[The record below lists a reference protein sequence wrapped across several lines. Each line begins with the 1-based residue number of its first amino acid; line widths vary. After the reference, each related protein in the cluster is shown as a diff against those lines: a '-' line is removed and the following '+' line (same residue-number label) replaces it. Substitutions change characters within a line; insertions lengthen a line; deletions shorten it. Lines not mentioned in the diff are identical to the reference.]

1 MLLSM
6 PEAAQ
11 ATDSLRRLRE
21 LLRSVSPE
29 EYERRVRAYQQG
41 MAADILGRLR
51 TLQAASTPELPRVS
65 DLPESVVSR
74 FVGKSGRYLMKVYS
88 KANIWEVGPMGQFV
102 KDVRAVDAE
111 ATGNPLQVYEASWQ
125 MKRSF
130 EEAACYALLMIV
142 PTVLLDFRRLNHTLL
157 AALPMA
163 VGLLQTL
170 GLMGLLDI
178 PLNPANMIVLPLT
191 LGIGMES
198 GINLLH
204 ELRCQRGRYRGPG
217 NAVMVAVVV
226 NSLTTMVG
234 FGALMIAD
242 HQGLQSLGR
251 VLTISM
257 GCCLLC
263 SLLLP
268 NLLVLGGF
276 KNEDEEEADSDDD
289 EAGDEGDDERTS
301 EELSVSYAA

>member
-1 MLLSM
+1 
-6 PEAAQ
+6 
-11 ATDSLRRLRE
+11 
-21 LLRSVSPE
+21 
-29 EYERRVRAYQQG
+29 
-41 MAADILGRLR
+41 
-51 TLQAASTPELPRVS
+51 
-65 DLPESVVSR
+65 
-74 FVGKSGRYLMKVYS
+74 
-88 KANIWEVGPMGQFV
+88 
-102 KDVRAVDAE
+102 
-111 ATGNPLQVYEASWQ
+111 
-125 MKRSF
+125 
-130 EEAACYALLMIV
+130 
-142 PTVLLDFRRLNHTLL
+142 
-157 AALPMA
+157 MA

-234 FGALMIAD
+234 FGALMIAN

-257 GCCLLC
+257 GCCLFS

-268 NLLVLGGF
+268 NLLVLGRF
-276 KNEDEEEADSDDD
+276 EDSDAASDDQDTEDD
-289 EAGDEGDDERTS
+289 EPDNASYDDES
-301 EELSVSYAA
+301 LAEEPSASYAA

>member
-1 MLLSM
+1 
-6 PEAAQ
+6 
-11 ATDSLRRLRE
+11 
-21 LLRSVSPE
+21 
-29 EYERRVRAYQQG
+29 
-41 MAADILGRLR
+41 
-51 TLQAASTPELPRVS
+51 
-65 DLPESVVSR
+65 
-74 FVGKSGRYLMKVYS
+74 
-88 KANIWEVGPMGQFV
+88 
-102 KDVRAVDAE
+102 
-111 ATGNPLQVYEASWQ
+111 
-125 MKRSF
+125 
-130 EEAACYALLMIV
+130 MIV
-142 PTVLLDFRRLNHTLL
+142 PTVLIDFRRLNHTLL

-257 GCCLLC
+257 GCCLL
-263 SLLLP
+263 SALLLP
-268 NLLVLGGF
+268 NLLVLGRF
-276 KNEDEEEADSDDD
+276 KNEDDEEADGED
-289 EAGDEGDDERTS
+289 GDEGEDEWASDGEPR
-301 EELSVSYAA
+301 LSYAA

>member
-1 MLLSM
+1 M
-6 PEAAQ
+6 Q
-11 ATDSLRRLRE
+11 
-21 LLRSVSPE
+21 
-29 EYERRVRAYQQG
+29 
-41 MAADILGRLR
+41 
-51 TLQAASTPELPRVS
+51 
-65 DLPESVVSR
+65 
-74 FVGKSGRYLMKVYS
+74 VYS
-88 KANIWEVGPMGQFV
+88 KANIWDVGPMGQFV
-102 KDVRAVDAE
+102 HDVRSVDPE
-111 ATGNPLQVYEASWQ
+111 ATGNPLQVYEASRQ

-130 EEAACYALLMIV
+130 EQAAWYALLVIIPV
-142 PTVLLDFRRLNHTLL
+142 VLFDFRRLNHTLL
-157 AALPMA
+157 AALPMG

-204 ELRCQRGRYRGPG
+204 ELRCQRGRYRGAG
-217 NAVMVAVVV
+217 NAVIVAVVV

-234 FGALMIAD
+234 FGALMIAN

-257 GCCLLC
+257 GCCLFN

-268 NLLVLGGF
+268 NLLVIGRFADDASADDLD
-276 KNEDEEEADSDDD
+276 EDDDLDEEDD
-289 EAGDEGDDERTS
+289 ARGTTTNRCRKNRRPQCRLNPSPLPLGEG
-301 EELSVSYAA
+301 

>member
-1 MLLSM
+1 
-6 PEAAQ
+6 
-11 ATDSLRRLRE
+11 
-21 LLRSVSPE
+21 
-29 EYERRVRAYQQG
+29 
-41 MAADILGRLR
+41 
-51 TLQAASTPELPRVS
+51 
-65 DLPESVVSR
+65 
-74 FVGKSGRYLMKVYS
+74 
-88 KANIWEVGPMGQFV
+88 
-102 KDVRAVDAE
+102 
-111 ATGNPLQVYEASWQ
+111 
-125 MKRSF
+125 
-130 EEAACYALLMIV
+130 LLMIV
-142 PTVLLDFRRLNHTLL
+142 PVVLLDFRRLNHVLL

-234 FGALMIAD
+234 FGALMIAN

-257 GCCLLC
+257 GCCLF
-263 SLLLP
+263 SALLLP
-268 NLLVLGGF
+268 NLLKLGRF
-276 KNEDEEEADSDDD
+276 EDSDAASADEDTEDDEPDYESDDD
-289 EAGDEGDDERTS
+289 MMPAEQP
-301 EELSVSYAA
+301 SVSCAA